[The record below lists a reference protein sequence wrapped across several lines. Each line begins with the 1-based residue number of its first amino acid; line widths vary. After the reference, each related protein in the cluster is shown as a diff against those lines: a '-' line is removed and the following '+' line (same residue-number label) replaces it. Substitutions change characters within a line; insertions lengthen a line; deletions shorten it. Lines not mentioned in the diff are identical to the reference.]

1 MELLEKRFARKVNF
15 VSERYTFRQRAQG
28 QGESINSFISNLREL
43 AKSCD
48 FGQKHDEMIRD
59 QLIEKTNS
67 RKIRERLLVE
77 ENLTLDKAI
86 TLAQRVE
93 AALKDSSTFAGTTGM
108 NNYSNPVNATFL
120 QKSNRQG
127 KSANFTTERSARVQ
141 DNSSNFSEGRRCYR
155 CNSSRH
161 LANDP
166 TCPANGEQCRNCK
179 KIGHFARVCRSTK
192 GNQQGVKVH
201 YSGKKHNQVREV
213 NLFPKESF
221 SDTLHRTEAEK
232 EAEIQVLTLEENF
245 APAVQSTNLASR
257 PMSCDVLINQV
268 PISMQVDTGSGVT
281 ILGKDLFDKHFLR
294 EALVPPPRDRT
305 FSSYTQH
312 EIDIIGCFRAL
323 VKYQGKAAIG
333 NIYVTDKGSNLLG
346 RDIIQAL
353 PINIAGSTLSCNTV
367 EGTCATPTQSPG
379 IGKMSWGQGPIKGF
393 LHKVKVK
400 ENVYPVQQK
409 LRRLP
414 FAVREKVS
422 EELKRLEEQGI
433 IEKVDTSEWISPT
446 VVKWKENGDMRIC
459 VDLREVNKAIIP
471 DKFPL
476 PNIDEMMT
484 EFQNA
489 KVFSRLDLKQAYHQL
504 ELHPDSRSLTGFITH
519 DGVFQYKRLCVG
531 LASAPS
537 VFKKVMSIILA
548 GLPKVQVYL
557 DDIIVWGVTQE
568 EHDVNLEKVFD
579 RLTKY
584 NVKLNKSK
592 CELSKKELKF
602 LGHRLTD
609 HGIKINDKYQ
619 AITNAAVPRDEKSLR
634 SLLGLAGYFTKFIPN
649 LATVLE
655 PMRRVLRQKSFL
667 WTAEAMESFNLLKEM
682 LCEAQVLSSF
692 DQNLQTIVTC
702 DASDYGLG
710 ATLTQMKNG
719 KEVTVEFTSR
729 TLSESERKYS
739 IVEKEALACVW
750 ACERWNTYL
759 WGRKFT
765 LRTDHKALVT
775 LFSKT
780 SERQSLRLA
789 RWSCRLLKYNFEVE
803 YQPGEVNILADAL
816 SRVPVTASA
825 AEYDKEDEVICNVA
839 LSAQIRLITLD
850 HLKQEV
856 LKDKVMQILIL
867 YITEGWPRYNEIEL
881 VKPYARFRDELCVC
895 DGIVMRND
903 KIVVPESLTSSLL
916 HIAHESHQGITRTKQ
931 LLRQLYWWPLLDRQ
945 VEDLVKGC
953 VICQSNDKSIK
964 TAKAPLQ
971 PVEFP
976 SRPWE
981 KLALD
986 IAGPFL
992 RATPECRYAITLVD
1006 YYSKWPEVC
1015 FTASI
1020 ITSAVIRFLK
1030 TIFSREGFP
1039 EVIVTDNGTQFVSHE
1054 FEEFLSS
1061 RGIKHHKCSLYH
1073 PQSNGG
1079 VERFNGVL
1087 KSWVQTCINTGK
1099 PWKMTI
1105 TEYLAAYRATPH
1117 ATTGCSPS
1125 LLLHG
1130 HEMRTKLNVVGFNQ
1144 GKVLC
1149 EPSTL
1154 RDKVKGTQDYYKNF
1168 CDKKVHTKV
1177 VRFNVGDYVRIKK
1190 PHPGLKGDS
1199 KFSDPIQIRQKL
1211 SDKVYITSDGR
1222 KWHVD
1227 KLIPSTANLQTLESS
1242 EQDSFLS
1249 FGELE
1254 ETGEGVESESS
1265 GSGSPYPVRRSTR
1278 VRRLPQWLATDYELG

>member
-1 MELLEKRFARKVNF
+1 
-15 VSERYTFRQRAQG
+15 
-28 QGESINSFISNLREL
+28 
-43 AKSCD
+43 
-48 FGQKHDEMIRD
+48 MIRD
-59 QLIEKTNS
+59 QLIEKTSS
-67 RKIRERLLVE
+67 RKIRERLLIE

-127 KSANFTTERSARVQ
+127 KSANFTTKRSARVQ
-141 DNSSNFSEGRRCYR
+141 NNSSNFSDGRRCYR

-201 YSGKKHNQVREV
+201 YSGKKHNQVSEV
-213 NLFPKESF
+213 NLIPKESF
-221 SDTLHRTEAEK
+221 SDTLHRTEVEK

-245 APAVQSTNLASR
+245 APAMQSTSLASR

-323 VKYQGKAAIG
+323 IKYQGKTAIG

-353 PINIAGSTLSCNTV
+353 AINIAGSTLSCNTV
-367 EGTCATPTQSPG
+367 EGTCAKPTQSPG
-379 IGKMSWGQGPIKGF
+379 TGKMSFGQGPIKGF
-393 LHKVKVK
+393 MHKVKVK

-422 EELKRLEEQGI
+422 EELKRLEEQDI
-433 IEKVDTSEWISPT
+433 IEKVDTSEWISPA
-446 VVKWKENGDMRIC
+446 VVKWKENGHIRIC

-519 DGVFQYKRLCVG
+519 DGVFQYKRLCFG
-531 LASAPS
+531 LASAPGYTYTNEKRERRYSRIYLEDS
-537 VFKKVMSIILA
+537 V
-548 GLPKVQVYL
+548 
-557 DDIIVWGVTQE
+557 
-568 EHDVNLEKVFD
+568 
-579 RLTKY
+579 
-584 NVKLNKSK
+584 
-592 CELSKKELKF
+592 
-602 LGHRLTD
+602 
-609 HGIKINDKYQ
+609 
-619 AITNAAVPRDEKSLR
+619 
-634 SLLGLAGYFTKFIPN
+634 
-649 LATVLE
+649 
-655 PMRRVLRQKSFL
+655 RV
-667 WTAEAMESFNLLKEM
+667 
-682 LCEAQVLSSF
+682 
-692 DQNLQTIVTC
+692 
-702 DASDYGLG
+702 
-710 ATLTQMKNG
+710 
-719 KEVTVEFTSR
+719 
-729 TLSESERKYS
+729 RKYS

-780 SERQSLRLA
+780 SMRQSLRLA

-803 YQPGEVNILADAL
+803 SQPGEVNILADAL

-825 AEYDKEDEVICNVA
+825 VEYDKEDEVICNVA

-856 LKDKVMQILIL
+856 LKDKVMQILIR

-916 HIAHESHQGITRTKQ
+916 HIAHGSHQGITRTKQ
-931 LLRQLYWWPLLDRQ
+931 LLKQLYWWPLLDRQ

-953 VICQSNDKSIK
+953 VICQSNESDRGKS
-964 TAKAPLQ
+964 
-971 PVEFP
+971 
-976 SRPWE
+976 
-981 KLALD
+981 
-986 IAGPFL
+986 
-992 RATPECRYAITLVD
+992 
-1006 YYSKWPEVC
+1006 
-1015 FTASI
+1015 
-1020 ITSAVIRFLK
+1020 
-1030 TIFSREGFP
+1030 
-1039 EVIVTDNGTQFVSHE
+1039 
-1054 FEEFLSS
+1054 
-1061 RGIKHHKCSLYH
+1061 
-1073 PQSNGG
+1073 
-1079 VERFNGVL
+1079 
-1087 KSWVQTCINTGK
+1087 
-1099 PWKMTI
+1099 
-1105 TEYLAAYRATPH
+1105 
-1117 ATTGCSPS
+1117 
-1125 LLLHG
+1125 
-1130 HEMRTKLNVVGFNQ
+1130 
-1144 GKVLC
+1144 
-1149 EPSTL
+1149 
-1154 RDKVKGTQDYYKNF
+1154 
-1168 CDKKVHTKV
+1168 
-1177 VRFNVGDYVRIKK
+1177 
-1190 PHPGLKGDS
+1190 
-1199 KFSDPIQIRQKL
+1199 
-1211 SDKVYITSDGR
+1211 
-1222 KWHVD
+1222 
-1227 KLIPSTANLQTLESS
+1227 
-1242 EQDSFLS
+1242 
-1249 FGELE
+1249 
-1254 ETGEGVESESS
+1254 
-1265 GSGSPYPVRRSTR
+1265 
-1278 VRRLPQWLATDYELG
+1278 